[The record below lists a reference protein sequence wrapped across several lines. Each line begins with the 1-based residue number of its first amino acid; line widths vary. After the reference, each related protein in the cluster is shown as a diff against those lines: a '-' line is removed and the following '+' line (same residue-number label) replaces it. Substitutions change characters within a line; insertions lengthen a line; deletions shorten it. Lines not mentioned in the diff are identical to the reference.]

1 MQPATSKGLFSFR
14 FSSRTFWRMV
24 QQQGGG
30 WRADRGVCVSSHR
43 GLGHAHIRRLFMH
56 RGFPPSHFL
65 HPLHPGLLSLALA
78 ELSLMPS
85 WRNGGFPC
93 GWADGTL
100 PALAWGAL
108 QRVLM
113 RSWCSLST
121 TSSLGTTPLPTLAL
135 SFFSFLPLTF
145 VWSVLHPIFTFPSQT
160 VVEKRWMREDLNK
173 YAREKM
179 CSSSKRAKIVW
190 KETGFLIDAQRT
202 NTIS

>member
-30 WRADRGVCVSSHR
+30 WRADCGVCVSSHR
-43 GLGHAHIRRLFMH
+43 GLGHAHIRGLFMH

-135 SFFSFLPLTF
+135 SFFSFLWHLCAQFYVQFSPPHHKLWWKRGEWGKTWTNMQGKKCVPLLRGQKLF
-145 VWSVLHPIFTFPSQT
+145 
-160 VVEKRWMREDLNK
+160 EKK
-173 YAREKM
+173 
-179 CSSSKRAKIVW
+179 
-190 KETGFLIDAQRT
+190 
-202 NTIS
+202 